1 MSIHTSQSY
10 QTSAPDPAARNG
22 VELEGMRDVR
32 LSAAILRASEDAI
45 FATTLQGIV
54 TSWNP
59 AAERLFGY
67 SAENMLGSFTTLP
80 FFPDRLKERDALLD
94 LLKQGEPIEPFY
106 STQLD
111 REGKEIPVMMSL
123 FPVRDAENEIIGI
136 GTIARRTAGSR
147 QITALAGQEMARPSS
162 LSDAHAMS
170 ERLAEANAHLRDQ
183 IRLANE
189 QSDQLA
195 AQKAE
200 LERANRQL
208 EELNVR
214 LEALATTDGLTGLK
228 NHRTFQERL
237 LEEVRRAVRYGA
249 PLSILMLDVD
259 RFKTYNDAFGHPA
272 GDAILR
278 KIAEV
283 IKTTARTTDV
293 VARYGG
299 EEFAVILPETDREQ
313 ARIAAERFRAAI
325 EATPWPEWAVTA
337 SFGVATLARTA
348 SDSVALIAQADAA
361 LYQSK
366 RIGRN
371 CVTHA
376 FDSMSFPVNSES
388 SPEGPEEPTPVMH
401 QMMELHQDALVAT
414 ASAIQTSLRRSFDST
429 IDSWTRLIDLRDE
442 ISEGHSVRVTDMM
455 VRLARHL
462 GMSKDE
468 IAFARCGAWLHDI
481 GKLAVPSEILF
492 KPGPLSEEE
501 WHLMRQHP
509 SIAYEMLAPIPFLG
523 PALDIPYC
531 HHERWDG
538 SGYPRRLKGEE
549 IPFTARLFAVID
561 VFDAL
566 CSPRPF
572 REGWTEE
579 QARDYLQANAGI
591 QFDPQAVHAFLKM
604 PTG

>member
-1 MSIHTSQSY
+1 MSLPTSLSS
-10 QTSAPDPAARNG
+10 QTSVPADNSLLGVAP
-22 VELEGMRDVR
+22 EGMPEER
-32 LSAAILRASEDAI
+32 LSTAILRDSEEAI
-45 FATTLQGIV
+45 FSTTLQGVV

-59 AAERLFGY
+59 AATRLFGY
-67 SAENMLGSFTTLP
+67 SAEQMLGNYTTLP
-80 FFPDRLKERDALLD
+80 FFPDHLREKETLLAH
-94 LLKQGEPIEPFY
+94 LKQGDRIEPFR

-111 REGKEIPVMMSL
+111 REGKPILVELTL
-123 FPVRDAENEIIGI
+123 FSIRNSDSDIIGI
-136 GTIARRTAGSR
+136 GMFARKWAENAQIAAPDTE
-147 QITALAGQEMARPSS
+147 TLSS
-162 LSDAHAMS
+162 LSDAQAIT
-170 ERLAEANAHLRDQ
+170 ERLAEANAHLTMQ
-183 IRLANE
+183 IEVANAQSE
-189 QSDQLA
+189 QLE

-208 EELNVR
+208 AELNTR

-237 LEEVRRAVRYGA
+237 QEEVRRAVRYGS

-283 IKTTARTTDV
+283 LQAKARTTDL

-313 ARIAAERFRAAI
+313 ARTAAERFRGAI
-325 EATPWPEWAVTA
+325 ESASWPEWAVTA
-337 SFGVATLARTA
+337 SFGVATLSRTTGDA
-348 SDSVALIAQADAA
+348 VALIAQADAA

-376 FDSMSFPVNSES
+376 MDSMAIPSLGEAL
-388 SPEGPEEPTPVMH
+388 PEEPTPVMQ
-401 QMMELHQDALVAT
+401 QMIEINQEALIAT
-414 ASAIQTSLRRSFDST
+414 TAAIQSSLRRSFDST
-429 IDSWTRLIDLRDE
+429 IDSWTRLVDLRDE
-442 ISEGHSVRVTDMM
+442 ISEGHSVRVTEMM

-481 GKLAVPSEILF
+481 GKLAVPPEILF
-492 KPGPLSEEE
+492 KPGPLTEDE
-501 WHLMRQHP
+501 WYVMRQHP
-509 SIAYEMLAPIPFLG
+509 AIAYEMLAPIPFLG

-561 VFDAL
+561 VYDAL
-566 CSPRPF
+566 CSERPY
-572 REGWTEE
+572 RESWTKE
-579 QARDYLQANAGI
+579 QALDYLRANAGI
-591 QFDPQAVHAFLKM
+591 QFDPQAVSAFLKM
-604 PTG
+604 PS

>member
-1 MSIHTSQSY
+1 MSNPTSLSF
-10 QTSAPDPAARNG
+10 QTSAPIDHSLVGEA
-22 VELEGMRDVR
+22 LEGMPEEQ
-32 LSAAILRASEDAI
+32 LSAAILRDSEEAI
-45 FATTLQGIV
+45 FSTTLQGVV

-59 AAERLFGY
+59 AATRLFGY
-67 SAENMLGSFTTLP
+67 SAEQMLGNYTTLP
-80 FFPDRLKERDALLD
+80 FFPDHLREKETLLAH
-94 LLKQGEPIEPFY
+94 LKQGDRIEPFR

-111 REGKEIPVMMSL
+111 REGKPILVELTL
-123 FPVRDAENEIIGI
+123 FSIRSSDSDVIGI
-136 GTIARRTAGSR
+136 GMIARKWAENAQSAAPDTE
-147 QITALAGQEMARPSS
+147 TLSS
-162 LSDAHAMS
+162 LSDAQAMS
-170 ERLAEANAHLRDQ
+170 ERLAEANAHLIMQ
-183 IRLANE
+183 IEVANAQSE
-189 QSDQLA
+189 QLE

-208 EELNVR
+208 AELNTR

-237 LEEVRRAVRYGA
+237 HDEVRRAVRYSS

-283 IKTTARTTDV
+283 LQAMARTTDL

-313 ARIAAERFRAAI
+313 ARTAAERFRGAI
-325 EATPWPEWAVTA
+325 ESASWPEWAVTA
-337 SFGVATLARTA
+337 SFGVATLSRTA
-348 SDSVALIAQADAA
+348 SDAVALIAQADAA

-376 FDSMSFPVNSES
+376 MDSMAIPPFSEAL
-388 SPEGPEEPTPVMH
+388 PEEPAPVML
-401 QMMELHQDALVAT
+401 QMLEINQEALIAT
-414 ASAIQTSLRRSFDST
+414 TAAIQTSLRRSFDST
-429 IDSWTRLIDLRDE
+429 IDSWTRLVDLRDE
-442 ISEGHSVRVTDMM
+442 ISEGHSVRVTEMM

-462 GMSKDE
+462 GMTKDE

-481 GKLAVPSEILF
+481 GKLAVPPEILF
-492 KPGPLSEEE
+492 KPGPLTEEE
-501 WHLMRQHP
+501 WYVMRQHP
-509 SIAYEMLAPIPFLG
+509 AIAYEMLAPIPFLG

-561 VFDAL
+561 VYDAL
-566 CSPRPF
+566 CSERPY
-572 REGWTEE
+572 RESWTKE
-579 QARDYLQANAGI
+579 QALDYLRANAGI
-591 QFDPQAVHAFLKM
+591 QFDPQAVSAFLKM
-604 PTG
+604 PS

>member
-1 MSIHTSQSY
+1 MSIPTSLSS
-10 QTSAPDPAARNG
+10 QTPAPAVSPGFG
-22 VELEGMRDVR
+22 VGRERTQDEQ
-32 LSAAILRASEDAI
+32 LSAAMIRAAEDAI
-45 FATTLQGIV
+45 FSITLQGVV

-67 SAENMLGSFTTLP
+67 SAEQKLGSFTTLP
-80 FFPDRLKERDALLD
+80 FFPDRLKEREAIVDRLN
-94 LLKQGEPIEPFY
+94 QGGTIEPFE
-106 STQLD
+106 SAQLD
-111 REGKEIPVMMSL
+111 REGKTIRVVMSL
-123 FPVRDAENEIIGI
+123 FPIRNEAEEVVGI
-136 GTIARRTAGSR
+136 GTIARKQEEQQETAADAPDAVEAAAAAEVQRS
-147 QITALAGQEMARPSS
+147 AEAEQESNEN
-162 LSDAHAMS
+162 LLLQV
-170 ERLAEANAHLRDQ
+170 RLAT
-183 IRLANE
+183 E
-189 QSDQLA
+189 QTERLA
-195 AQKAE
+195 AQKME
-200 LERANRQL
+200 LERANQQL
-208 EELNVR
+208 AELNSR

-278 KIAEV
+278 KISDVLQE
-283 IKTTARTTDV
+283 TARTTDI

-313 ARIAAERFRAAI
+313 SRLAAERFRAAI
-325 EATPWPEWAVTA
+325 ESTTWPEWAVTA
-337 SFGVATLARTA
+337 SFGVATLSRTA
-348 SDSVALIAQADAA
+348 TDAVALIAQADAA
-361 LYQSK
+361 LFQSK

-376 FDSMSFPVNSES
+376 LDSMTLSFGEI
-388 SPEGPEEPTPVMH
+388 GMPEESAPLLQ
-401 QMMELHQDALVAT
+401 QMMKMHSETLVAT
-414 ASAIQTSLRRSFDST
+414 ASVIQTSLRRSFDST
-429 IDSWTRLIDLRDE
+429 IESWTRQLDLRDE
-442 ISEGHSVRVTDMM
+442 MSEGHSVRVTDMM

-462 GMSKDE
+462 GMNKDE

-481 GKLAVPSEILF
+481 GKLAVPHEILF
-492 KPGPLSEEE
+492 KPGPLTDEE

-549 IPFTARLFAVID
+549 IPLTARLFAVID
-561 VFDAL
+561 VYDSL
-566 CSPRPF
+566 CSQRPF
-572 REGWTEE
+572 RDGWPEE
-579 QARDYLQANAGI
+579 QVREYLLANAGI
-591 QFDPQAVHAFLKM
+591 QFDPKAVHAFLKM
-604 PTG
+604 PT

>member
-1 MSIHTSQSY
+1 MSNPTSPSSQI
-10 QTSAPDPAARNG
+10 SAPAVHSILG
-22 VELEGMRDVR
+22 VNWEGMPEER
-32 LSAAILRASEDAI
+32 LSAAILRDSEDAI
-45 FATTLQGIV
+45 FSTTLQGVV

-59 AAERLFGY
+59 AATRLFGY
-67 SAENMLGSFTTLP
+67 SAEQMLGNYTTLP
-80 FFPDRLKERDALLD
+80 FFPDHLREKETLLAH
-94 LLKQGEPIEPFY
+94 LKQGDRIEPFR

-111 REGKEIPVMMSL
+111 REGKPVLVELTL
-123 FPVRDAENEIIGI
+123 FSIRNSDSDIIGI
-136 GTIARRTAGSR
+136 GMIARKWAENAPSAAPDPET
-147 QITALAGQEMARPSS
+147 LSS
-162 LSDAHAMS
+162 LSDAQAIT
-170 ERLAEANAHLRDQ
+170 ERLAEANAHLTMQ
-183 IRLANE
+183 IEVANAQSE
-189 QSDQLA
+189 QLER
-195 AQKAE
+195 QKAE

-208 EELNVR
+208 AELNTR

-237 LEEVRRAVRYGA
+237 QEEVRRAVRYDS

-278 KIAEV
+278 KLAEV
-283 IKTTARTTDV
+283 LQAKARTTDL

-299 EEFAVILPETDREQ
+299 EEFAVILPETDREH
-313 ARIAAERFRAAI
+313 ARTAAERFRGAI
-325 EATPWPEWAVTA
+325 ESASWPEWAVTA
-337 SFGVATLARTA
+337 SFGVATLSRTA
-348 SDSVALIAQADAA
+348 GDAVALIAQADAA

-376 FDSMSFPVNSES
+376 MDSMAIPSFGEAL
-388 SPEGPEEPTPVMH
+388 PEEPAPVMQ
-401 QMMELHQDALVAT
+401 QMIEINQEALIAT
-414 ASAIQTSLRRSFDST
+414 TAAIQTSLRRSFDST
-429 IDSWTRLIDLRDE
+429 IDSWTRLVDLRDE
-442 ISEGHSVRVTDMM
+442 ISEGHSVRVTEMM

-481 GKLAVPSEILF
+481 GKLAVPPEILF
-492 KPGPLSEEE
+492 KPGPLTEEE
-501 WHLMRQHP
+501 WYVMRQHP
-509 SIAYEMLAPIPFLG
+509 AIAYEMLAPIPFLG

-561 VFDAL
+561 VYDAL
-566 CSPRPF
+566 CSERPY
-572 REGWTEE
+572 RESWTKE
-579 QARDYLQANAGI
+579 QALDYLRANAGI
-591 QFDPQAVHAFLKM
+591 QFDPQAVSAFLKM
-604 PTG
+604 PS

>member
-1 MSIHTSQSY
+1 MSNPTSPSQI
-10 QTSAPDPAARNG
+10 SAPALNSILG
-22 VELEGMRDVR
+22 VNWEGLPEER
-32 LSAAILRASEDAI
+32 LSAAILRDSEDAI
-45 FATTLQGIV
+45 FSTTLQGIV

-59 AAERLFGY
+59 AATRLFGY
-67 SAENMLGSFTTLP
+67 SAEQMLGNYTTLP
-80 FFPDRLKERDALLD
+80 FFPDHLREKETLLAH
-94 LLKQGEPIEPFY
+94 LKQGDRIAPFR

-111 REGKEIPVMMSL
+111 REGKPVLVELTL
-123 FPVRDAENEIIGI
+123 FSIRNSDSDIIGI
-136 GTIARRTAGSR
+136 GMIARKWAEKAPIAAPDAET
-147 QITALAGQEMARPSS
+147 LSS
-162 LSDAHAMS
+162 LSDAQAIT
-170 ERLAEANAHLRDQ
+170 ERLAEANAHLIMQ
-183 IRLANE
+183 IEVANAQSE
-189 QSDQLA
+189 QLE

-208 EELNVR
+208 AELNTR

-237 LEEVRRAVRYGA
+237 QEEVRRAVRYGS

-283 IKTTARTTDV
+283 LQAKARTTDL

-299 EEFAVILPETDREQ
+299 EEFAVILPETDREH
-313 ARIAAERFRAAI
+313 ARTAAERFRGAI
-325 EATPWPEWAVTA
+325 ESASWPEWAVTA
-337 SFGVATLARTA
+337 SFGVATLSRTA
-348 SDSVALIAQADAA
+348 GDAVALIAQADAA

-376 FDSMSFPVNSES
+376 MDSMAIPSFGEAP
-388 SPEGPEEPTPVMH
+388 PEEPAPVMQ
-401 QMMELHQDALVAT
+401 QMIEINQEALIAT
-414 ASAIQTSLRRSFDST
+414 TAAIQTSLRRSFDST
-429 IDSWTRLIDLRDE
+429 VDSWTRLVDLRDE
-442 ISEGHSVRVTDMM
+442 ISEGHSVRVTEMM

-481 GKLAVPSEILF
+481 GKLAVPPEILF
-492 KPGPLSEEE
+492 KPGPLTEEE
-501 WHLMRQHP
+501 WYVMRQHP
-509 SIAYEMLAPIPFLG
+509 AIAYEMLAPIPFLG

-561 VFDAL
+561 VYDAL
-566 CSPRPF
+566 CSERPY
-572 REGWTEE
+572 RESWTKE
-579 QARDYLQANAGI
+579 QALDYLRANAGI
-591 QFDPQAVHAFLKM
+591 QFDPQAVSAFLKM
-604 PTG
+604 PG